1 MNPITPKTDHN
12 LNSPH
17 SINTPTNMVSKR
29 ILEYQT
35 GEYFFTR
42 NVMLHRVL
50 GISNKEKHTLITWE
64 IFLQNLGVHDLI

>member
-17 SINTPTNMVSKR
+17 SINTPTNMMPKR

-35 GEYFFTR
+35 GGYLFTR

-50 GISNKEKHTLITWE
+50 GISNKEKHTLISLE

>member
-35 GEYFFTR
+35 GGQFFTR

-50 GISNKEKHTLITWE
+50 GISNKEKHTIISWE
-64 IFLQNLGVHDLI
+64 IFLQNLGVHD